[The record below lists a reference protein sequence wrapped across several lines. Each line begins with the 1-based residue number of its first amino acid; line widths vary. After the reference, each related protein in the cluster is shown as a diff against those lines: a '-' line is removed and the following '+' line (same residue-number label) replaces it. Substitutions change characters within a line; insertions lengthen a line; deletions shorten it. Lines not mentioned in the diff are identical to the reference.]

1 LNGVKNRKITKESI
15 EQTRLPVENVIT
27 VLEAAITPVIVL
39 KKDEGQIR
47 EEDIIVEEDIEVD
60 LEVVVI
66 EEDIQDLQDLEVL
79 GQEVIEEEVIED
91 TKDIK
96 VKAEAG
102 VEEIV
107 AFLEEAGIVKEV
119 GITTETN
126 LVEVIVLIEVK
137 NLEVEEV
144 IIVNKI
150 EKIIRKM
157 KKITKM
163 EMKQ

>member
-1 LNGVKNRKITKESI
+1 MRENIGR
-15 EQTRLPVENVIT
+15 TRLPVENVII
-27 VLEAAITPVIVL
+27 VLEAAIMPVIAP
-39 KKDEGQIR
+39 KKDEGQTR

-60 LEVVVI
+60 LEAIII
-66 EEDIQDLQDLEVL
+66 EEDIQDLEALD
-79 GQEVIEEEVIED
+79 QEVIEEEVIED
-91 TKDIK
+91 IKDIE
-96 VKAEAG
+96 VKAEVG
-102 VEEIV
+102 VEEIAV
-107 AFLEEAGIVKEV
+107 FLEEAGRVKEV
-119 GITTETN
+119 GITIEIN